1 MEAVVESPTLVRK
14 IKDERFNV
22 EYLSQYHLL
31 IQLTQK
37 TFRLCVTDSL
47 DNRCLAL
54 EEYAFEFAITSDQLL
69 SQLNA
74 VYDGHHFLKAG
85 YWKSI
90 RITYKNDKFTLVPN
104 SLFIEENAK
113 EYLRLNCDVHSIF
126 DQVSFYKHRGNEIV
140 NIFSADR
147 KIMDWFRGVY
157 QSKKIDA
164 IHHTSAC
171 IEGILKNVKEE
182 TGKVLFVNVEATQL
196 TVLCKRERKLDF
208 CNIFPFQAPD
218 DAIYF
223 IMAVLDALKMNPDE
237 NTVYLVGDIEHNSE
251 IYLKLC
257 DFVKNVKFGE
267 KPSSMFFGYVFDE
280 VFDHKYF
287 DLYSMHLCE

>member
-1 MEAVVESPTLVRK
+1 MEAVVDLPVLVRK

-54 EEYAFEFAITSDQLL
+54 EEFTFAFAITSDQLL
-69 SQLNA
+69 AQLNG

-104 SLFIEENAK
+104 SLFIEDNAK
-113 EYLRLNCDVHSIF
+113 EYLRLNCEVHSIF
-126 DQVSFYKHRGNEIV
+126 DQVAYYKHVGNEIV
-140 NIFSADR
+140 NIFSIDR
-147 KIMDWFRGVY
+147 KIIDWFKGIY
-157 QSKKIDA
+157 QSKKIDV
-164 IHHTSAC
+164 IHHTSSC
-171 IEGILKNVKEE
+171 IEGVLKNIKEE
-182 TGKVLFVNVEATQL
+182 STKVLYINVEGSQL
-196 TVLCKRERKLDF
+196 TILCKKDRKLEF
-208 CNIFPFQAPD
+208 CNIFQYQATE
-218 DAIYF
+218 DAIYY
-223 IMAVLDALKMNPDE
+223 IMAVLDALKMNADE
-237 NTVYLVGDIEHNSE
+237 HIVYFVGDIEHNSE
-251 IYLKLC
+251 IYLKLNE
-257 DFVKNVKFGE
+257 FVKNVKFGE
-267 KPSSMFFGYVFDE
+267 KPNSMFFGYVFDE

-287 DLYSMHLCE
+287 DLYCMHLCE

>member
-1 MEAVVESPTLVRK
+1 MVESPTLVRK